1 MSPHHSREASMSQET
16 LAMNNLNHLGKND
29 SRLAID
35 RKALPDR
42 SPSRQSWCTC
52 DDGDDH
58 HHAFRQDKLRLAE
71 MDLEAQ
77 QQQQQQQQPL
87 KTEGG
92 MGPGPG
98 PGGPGGPKGPKGPKD
113 PNIVCLD
120 RSSASPAST
129 NASQVTFDGPNDP
142 YNPKNWTSRKR
153 WAATYVMSAF
163 VFVSPLASSMVAP
176 CLVPISKDFH
186 MDPLSIE
193 TQIVLSVFVL
203 AYAVGPMIFGPL
215 SELYGRVLVL
225 QVTNAVFLAFNLA
238 CGFATNKTE
247 LIAFRFLAGLGG
259 SAPLAIGGA
268 VLGDLFKPEE
278 RGKAMGLYAMGPLL
292 GPAIGPIIGGFV
304 AQYSTWRWLFWATSM
319 ADAVIL
325 TVGLFYLR
333 ESYAPLLLWRKCKLL
348 RKQTGN
354 PNLKTEFPDM
364 DQPAAKKLRTTIVR
378 SFSLLFT
385 QPIVQVLSIYMAFA
399 YGCLYLVLSTFPR
412 LWEYRYGEAP
422 GIAGLNYISI
432 GLGFFIGAPLIG
444 KTNDKVY
451 HKLKAKDPRGQ
462 GKPEFRMPLMI
473 PFSFLVPIGIFIYGW
488 SAQARWHWI
497 VPNIGAFIFGMGT
510 IAAFQCVTTY
520 LVDSYTRFAASAIAA
535 VTVLRSLAG
544 FGFPLFAPYMYDALG
559 YGWGNSVVGF
569 AAICIGFPAPVLLW
583 LFGEKLRK
591 RSKFAVGS
599 KQ

>member
-1 MSPHHSREASMSQET
+1 MLYVS
-16 LAMNNLNHLGKND
+16 L
-29 SRLAID
+29 II
-35 RKALPDR
+35 
-42 SPSRQSWCTC
+42 
-52 DDGDDH
+52 
-58 HHAFRQDKLRLAE
+58 
-71 MDLEAQ
+71 
-77 QQQQQQQQPL
+77 PL
-87 KTEGG
+87 F
-92 MGPGPG
+92 
-98 PGGPGGPKGPKGPKD
+98 
-113 PNIVCLD
+113 L
-120 RSSASPAST
+120 SASFT

-176 CLVPISKDFH
+176 CLFPISKEFNL
-186 MDPLSIE
+186 DPKAIE
-193 TQIVLSVFVL
+193 TQIILSVFVL

-225 QVTNAVFLAFNLA
+225 QATNALFLAFNLA
-238 CGFATNKTE
+238 CGFATTKTE

-292 GPAIGPIIGGFV
+292 GPAIGPVIGGFV
-304 AQYSTWRWLFWATSM
+304 AQYSNWRWLFWATSM

-333 ESYAPLLLWRKCKLL
+333 ESYAPLLLWRKCKTL
-348 RKQTGN
+348 RKKTGN
-354 PNLKTEFPDM
+354 PNLRTEFPDM
-364 DQPAAKKLRTTIVR
+364 DQPASKKLWTTISR

-399 YGCLYLVLSTFPR
+399 YGCLYLVLSTFPL
-412 LWEYRYGEAP
+412 LWEAKYHESP
-422 GIAGLNYISI
+422 GIAGLNYVSI

-444 KTNDKVY
+444 KSNDKVY
-451 HKLKAKDPRGQ
+451 HRLKAKDPRKQ

-473 PFSFLVPIGIFIYGW
+473 PFSFLVPIGFFIYGW
-488 SAQARWHWI
+488 SAQAHWHWI
-497 VPNIGAFIFGMGT
+497 VPNIGAFIFSMGT

-544 FGFPLFAPYMYDALG
+544 FGFPLFAPYLYDALG

-591 RSKFAVGS
+591 KSKFAVG
-599 KQ
+599 KKP